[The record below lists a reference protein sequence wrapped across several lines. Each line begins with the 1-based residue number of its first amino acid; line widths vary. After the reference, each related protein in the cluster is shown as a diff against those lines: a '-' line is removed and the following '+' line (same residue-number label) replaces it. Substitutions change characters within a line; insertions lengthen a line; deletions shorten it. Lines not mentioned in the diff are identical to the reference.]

1 MPFFLFS
8 NAGVRPAAL
17 LAAVLVLA
25 ACAPMAQRATLD
37 REPSIRVCVADRIS
51 TITVAIDSGAVL
63 QSSGQRFSL
72 DGHREL
78 QCALNAAGDIA
89 ISMDGKPA
97 RVVSGAFRCFYPKG
111 TGSFRTETR
120 SYSDT
125 MLIASDGEHLYLINI
140 LPLERYLE
148 QVVPSEIGR
157 NRTREELEAV
167 KAQAVIARS
176 YALGKIRQPSLRLFD
191 VYADTRDQVFG
202 DRSAADVVV
211 NEALRATRGV
221 VLAIDGRTVE
231 AFFHSTCGGRTEA
244 VENVWKGSQPR
255 PWLRGGADVHAE
267 QEACRISPSF
277 RWTEEYTREQM
288 ETLLRTWLPSADEAL
303 TAADIPDQQWFLL
316 DINVLRRSASGRVT
330 TVQIVMGNRLQQRS
344 YYVHHDAIRR
354 ALRRS
359 DGAVLRS
366 TLFDVHLERDASKWL
381 TRIVL
386 RGGGSGHGVGM
397 CQWGAIARARH
408 GERMEEILD
417 VYFPECGLVSMY

>member
-8 NAGVRPAAL
+8 NAGIRPLAL
-17 LAAVLVLA
+17 IATLVVLT
-25 ACAPMAQRATLD
+25 ACAPMAQRTTLD

-51 TITVAIDSGAVL
+51 TLTVAIDSGAVL
-63 QSSGQRFSL
+63 QSSEQRFSL

-78 QCALNAAGDIA
+78 QCALNADGDIA
-89 ISMDGKPA
+89 ISMDGRSA

-202 DRSAADVVV
+202 DRTAADVVV
-211 NEALRATRGV
+211 NEALRASRGV

-255 PWLRGGADVHAE
+255 PWLRGGADMHAE

-288 ETLLRTWLPSADEAL
+288 ETLLRTWLPSADDAL
-303 TAADIPDQQWFLL
+303 TPADIPDQQWFLL

-354 ALRRS
+354 ALRRP
-359 DGAVLRS
+359 DGSVLRS
-366 TLFDVHLERDASKWL
+366 TLFDVDLERDASKWL

-417 VYFPECGLVSMY
+417 AYFPECGLVSMY